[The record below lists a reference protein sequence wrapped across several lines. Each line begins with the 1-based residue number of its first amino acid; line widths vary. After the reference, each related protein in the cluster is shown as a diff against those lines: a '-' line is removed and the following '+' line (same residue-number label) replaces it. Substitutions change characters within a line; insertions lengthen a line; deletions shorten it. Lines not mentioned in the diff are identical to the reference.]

1 MVPAAVD
8 VRRLVDMFP
17 ASAAQAQTA
26 SVCAACPAS
35 IPALCGASGQGDV
48 RRHVLAAPSPR
59 GAGSIGRP
67 ARSCGAASV
76 SVLVSPCLVRAI
88 SCSRCRRESG
98 SRVRAVRRAGT
109 RAPWPGPPRVGRRSP
124 ALQRDAVHL
133 PVGPSAHVVGFSWF
147 PRPGG
152 LTLPA
157 AGFPASGARRQAPGR
172 RLPTAAALPSQ
183 RSRTR
188 APERRTPRPRPPVP
202 GPLGP

>member
-17 ASAAQAQTA
+17 ASAAQAQTV
-26 SVCAACPAS
+26 SVCAACPGS

-133 PVGPSAHVVGFSWF
+133 PVGPSAHVVGFQF
-147 PRPGG
+147 V
-152 LTLPA
+152 PA
-157 AGFPASGARRQAPGR
+157 AGRPYSARGGLPGFGGTSASSWSSTPHCRS
-172 RLPTAAALPSQ
+172 TSFAALTYSC
-183 RSRTR
+183 
-188 APERRTPRPRPPVP
+188 A
-202 GPLGP
+202 